1 MFRKSS
7 DFFGLYSEK
16 VLLIEKKIVP
26 LQQKLMFMFIREL
39 ESVIQKRCFQGKVII
54 LLGARQVG
62 KTTLLKKIT
71 KEQTVDALYLNC
83 DEPQVV
89 AALTNR
95 NLKELQM
102 IVGANKFV
110 VIDEAQKVDDIGLT
124 LKLIVDNIPNI
135 QVIATGSSAF
145 ELRNRLN
152 EPLTGRKFEY
162 QMFPISS
169 KEIYQSSGYIDL
181 KGTLETRLIYGSYP
195 DILQNTSNGQELLR
209 MLTDSYLYK
218 DILSYDNLRKPEVLD
233 KLLRALAF
241 QVGSEVSYNELAK
254 TIGSDSKTVERYI
267 ELLEKCYIIFR
278 LHGLSRNLRNE
289 LKKAKKI
296 YFYDN
301 GVRNAIIQQF
311 APLELRND
319 VGALWENFFI
329 SERIKHN
336 HYRQNYC
343 NIYFWRTKSQQEI
356 DYIEEQN
363 GHMTAFEMKWNPK
376 KANTSIPEAFLKAYE
391 VQETVIVTPENYLEY
406 LL

>member
-1 MFRKSS
+1 MYTRN
-7 DFFGLYSEK
+7 
-16 VLLIEKKIVP
+16 
-26 LQQKLMFMFIREL
+26 LQ
-39 ESVIQKRCFQGKVII
+39 SVIQERCFQGKAII

-62 KTTLLKKIT
+62 KTTLLKKIIQ
-71 KEQTVDALYLNC
+71 EQQVDALYLNC
-83 DEPQVV
+83 DEPQTV
-89 AALTNR
+89 AALTKC

-102 IVGANKFV
+102 VIGANKFV
-110 VIDEAQKVDDIGLT
+110 VIDEAQKVDNIGLT
-124 LKLIVDNIPNI
+124 LKLIVDNMPDV

-145 ELRNRLN
+145 ELRNCLN
-152 EPLTGRKFEY
+152 EPLTGRKYEY

-181 KGTLETRLIYGSYP
+181 KGGLETRLIYGSYP
-195 DILQNTSNGQELLR
+195 DILNHASDARELLR

-218 DILSYDNLRKPEVLD
+218 DILATDNLRKPDVLD

-241 QVGSEVSYNELAK
+241 QVGSEVSYNELAQAVG
-254 TIGSDSKTVERYI
+254 TDSKTVERYI

-301 GVRNAIIQQF
+301 GVRNAVIQQF

-319 VGALWENFFI
+319 AGALWENFFI
-329 SERIKHN
+329 SERIKRN
-336 HYRQNYC
+336 HYQQNYC
-343 NIYFWRTKSQQEI
+343 NIYFWRTKSQLEI

-363 GHMTAFEMKWNPK
+363 GQMTAFEMKWNPK
-376 KANTSIPEAFLKAYE
+376 KSNTSIPETFLNAYD
-391 VQETVIVTPENYLEY
+391 VKETVVITPENYLEY

>member
-1 MFRKSS
+1 MYTR
-7 DFFGLYSEK
+7 D
-16 VLLIEKKIVP
+16 
-26 LQQKLMFMFIREL
+26 LQSI
-39 ESVIQKRCFQGKVII
+39 IQERCFQGKAII

-62 KTTLLKKIT
+62 KTTLLKKIIQ
-71 KEQTVDALYLNC
+71 EQQVDALYLNC
-83 DEPQVV
+83 DEPQTV
-89 AALTNR
+89 AALTNC

-102 IVGANKFV
+102 VIGANKFV
-110 VIDEAQKVDDIGLT
+110 VIDEAQKVDNIGLT
-124 LKLIVDNIPNI
+124 LKLIVDNMPDV

-145 ELRNRLN
+145 ELRNCLN
-152 EPLTGRKFEY
+152 EPLTGRKYEY
-162 QMFPISS
+162 HMFPISS

-181 KGTLETRLIYGSYP
+181 KGLLDTRLIYGSYP
-195 DILQNTSNGQELLR
+195 DILNHASDARELLR

-218 DILSYDNLRKPEVLD
+218 DILATDNLRKPDVLD

-241 QVGSEVSYNELAK
+241 QVGSEVSYNELAQAVG
-254 TIGSDSKTVERYI
+254 TDSKTVERYI

-301 GVRNAIIQQF
+301 GVRNAVIQQF

-319 VGALWENFFI
+319 AGALWENFFI
-329 SERIKHN
+329 SERIKRN
-336 HYRQNYC
+336 HYQQNYC
-343 NIYFWRTKSQQEI
+343 NIYFWRTKSQLEI

-363 GHMTAFEMKWNPK
+363 GQMTAFEMKWNPK
-376 KANTSIPEAFLKAYE
+376 KSNTSIPETFLNAYD
-391 VQETVIVTPENYLEY
+391 VKETVVITPENYLEY

>member
-1 MFRKSS
+1 MYTR
-7 DFFGLYSEK
+7 D
-16 VLLIEKKIVP
+16 
-26 LQQKLMFMFIREL
+26 LQSI
-39 ESVIQKRCFQGKVII
+39 IQERCFQGKAII

-62 KTTLLKKIT
+62 KTTLLKKIIQ
-71 KEQTVDALYLNC
+71 EQQVDALYLNC
-83 DEPQVV
+83 DEPQTV
-89 AALTNR
+89 AALTNC

-102 IVGANKFV
+102 VIGANKFV
-110 VIDEAQKVDDIGLT
+110 VIDEAQKVDNIGLT
-124 LKLIVDNIPNI
+124 LKLIVDNMPDV

-145 ELRNRLN
+145 ELRNCLN
-152 EPLTGRKFEY
+152 EPLTGRKYEY

-181 KGTLETRLIYGSYP
+181 KGLLETRLIYGSYP
-195 DILQNTSNGQELLR
+195 DILNHANDARELLR

-218 DILSYDNLRKPEVLD
+218 DILATDNLRKPDVLD

-241 QVGSEVSYNELAK
+241 QVGSEVSYNELAQ
-254 TIGSDSKTVERYI
+254 TIGTDSKTVERYI

-301 GVRNAIIQQF
+301 GVRNAVIQQF

-319 VGALWENFFI
+319 AGALWENFFI
-329 SERIKHN
+329 SERIKRN
-336 HYRQNYC
+336 HYQQNYC
-343 NIYFWRTKSQQEI
+343 NIYFWRTKSQLEI

-363 GHMTAFEMKWNPK
+363 GQMTAFEMKWNPK
-376 KANTSIPEAFLKAYE
+376 KSNTSIPETFLNAYD
-391 VQETVIVTPENYLEY
+391 VKETVIITPDNYLEY

>member
-1 MFRKSS
+1 MYTRN
-7 DFFGLYSEK
+7 
-16 VLLIEKKIVP
+16 
-26 LQQKLMFMFIREL
+26 LQ
-39 ESVIQKRCFQGKVII
+39 SVIQERCFQGKAII

-62 KTTLLKKIT
+62 KTTLFKKIIQ
-71 KEQTVDALYLNC
+71 EQQVDALYLNC
-83 DEPQVV
+83 DEPQTV
-89 AALTNR
+89 AALTKC

-102 IVGANKFV
+102 VIGANKFV
-110 VIDEAQKVDDIGLT
+110 VIDEAQKVDNIGLT
-124 LKLIVDNIPNI
+124 LKLIVDNMPDV

-145 ELRNRLN
+145 ELRNCLN
-152 EPLTGRKFEY
+152 EPLTGRKYEY

-181 KGTLETRLIYGSYP
+181 KGLLETRLIYGSYP
-195 DILQNTSNGQELLR
+195 DILNHANDARELLR

-218 DILSYDNLRKPEVLD
+218 DILATDNLRKPDVLD

-241 QVGSEVSYNELAK
+241 QVGSEVSYNELAQ
-254 TIGSDSKTVERYI
+254 TIGTDSKTVERYI

-301 GVRNAIIQQF
+301 GVRNAVIQQF

-319 VGALWENFFI
+319 AGALWENFFI
-329 SERIKHN
+329 SERIKRN
-336 HYRQNYC
+336 HYQQNYC
-343 NIYFWRTKSQQEI
+343 NIYFWRTKSQLEI

-363 GHMTAFEMKWNPK
+363 GQMTAFEMKWNPK
-376 KANTSIPEAFLKAYE
+376 KSNTSIPDAFLKAYD
-391 VQETVIVTPENYLEY
+391 VKETVVITPENYLEY

>member
-1 MFRKSS
+1 MYTR
-7 DFFGLYSEK
+7 D
-16 VLLIEKKIVP
+16 
-26 LQQKLMFMFIREL
+26 LQ
-39 ESVIQKRCFQGKVII
+39 SVIQERCFQGKAII

-62 KTTLLKKIT
+62 KTTLLKKIIQ
-71 KEQTVDALYLNC
+71 EQQVDALYLNC
-83 DEPQVV
+83 DEPQTV
-89 AALTNR
+89 AALTKC

-102 IVGANKFV
+102 VIGANKFV
-110 VIDEAQKVDDIGLT
+110 VIDEAQKVDNIGLT
-124 LKLIVDNIPNI
+124 LKLIVDNIPDV

-145 ELRNRLN
+145 ELRNCLN
-152 EPLTGRKFEY
+152 EPLTGRKYEY

-181 KGTLETRLIYGSYP
+181 KGGLETRLIYGSYP
-195 DILQNTSNGQELLR
+195 DILNHASDARELLR

-218 DILSYDNLRKPEVLD
+218 DILATDNLRKPDVLD

-241 QVGSEVSYNELAK
+241 QVGSEVSYNELAQAVG
-254 TIGSDSKTVERYI
+254 TDSKTVERYI

-301 GVRNAIIQQF
+301 GVRNAVIQQF

-319 VGALWENFFI
+319 AGALWENFFI
-329 SERIKHN
+329 SERIKRN
-336 HYRQNYC
+336 HYQQNYC
-343 NIYFWRTKSQQEI
+343 NIYFWRTKSQLEI

-363 GHMTAFEMKWNPK
+363 GQMIAFEMKWNPK
-376 KANTSIPEAFLKAYE
+376 KSNISIPETFLNAYD
-391 VQETVIVTPENYLEY
+391 VKETVVITPENYLEY

>member
-1 MFRKSS
+1 MYTR
-7 DFFGLYSEK
+7 D
-16 VLLIEKKIVP
+16 
-26 LQQKLMFMFIREL
+26 LQSI
-39 ESVIQKRCFQGKVII
+39 IQERCFQGKAII

-62 KTTLLKKIT
+62 KTTLLKKIIQ
-71 KEQTVDALYLNC
+71 EQQVDALYLNC
-83 DEPQVV
+83 DEPQTV
-89 AALTNR
+89 AALTKC

-102 IVGANKFV
+102 VIGANKFV
-110 VIDEAQKVDDIGLT
+110 VIDEAQKVDNIGLT
-124 LKLIVDNIPNI
+124 LKLIVDNMPDV
-135 QVIATGSSAF
+135 QVVATGSSAF
-145 ELRNRLN
+145 ELRNCLN

-169 KEIYQSSGYIDL
+169 NEIYQSSGYIDL
-181 KGTLETRLIYGSYP
+181 KGALETRLIYGSYP
-195 DILQNTSNGQELLR
+195 DILNHASDARELLR

-218 DILSYDNLRKPEVLD
+218 DILATDNLRKPDVLD

-241 QVGSEVSYNELAK
+241 QVGCEVSYNELAQIVG
-254 TIGSDSKTVERYI
+254 TDSKTVERYI

-301 GVRNAIIQQF
+301 GVRNAVIQQF

-319 VGALWENFFI
+319 AGALWENFFI
-329 SERIKHN
+329 SERIKRN
-336 HYRQNYC
+336 HYQQNYC
-343 NIYFWRTKSQQEI
+343 NIYFWRTKSQLEI

-363 GHMTAFEMKWNPK
+363 GQMTAFEMKWNPK
-376 KANTSIPEAFLKAYE
+376 KANASIPESFLNSYDVK
-391 VQETVIVTPENYLEY
+391 ETVVITPDNYLDY

>member
-1 MFRKSS
+1 MYTRN
-7 DFFGLYSEK
+7 
-16 VLLIEKKIVP
+16 
-26 LQQKLMFMFIREL
+26 LQ
-39 ESVIQKRCFQGKVII
+39 SVIQERCFQGKAII

-62 KTTLLKKIT
+62 KTTLLKKIIH
-71 KEQTVDALYLNC
+71 EQQVDALYLNC
-83 DEPQVV
+83 DEPQTV
-89 AALTNR
+89 AALTKC

-102 IVGANKFV
+102 VIGANKFV
-110 VIDEAQKVDDIGLT
+110 VIDEAQKVDNIGLT
-124 LKLIVDNIPNI
+124 LKLIVDNMPDV
-135 QVIATGSSAF
+135 QVVATGSSAF
-145 ELRNRLN
+145 ELRNCLN
-152 EPLTGRKFEY
+152 EPLTGRKYEY

-181 KGTLETRLIYGSYP
+181 KGLLETRLIYGSYP
-195 DILQNTSNGQELLR
+195 DILNHANDARELLR

-218 DILSYDNLRKPEVLD
+218 DILATDNLRKPDVLD

-241 QVGSEVSYNELAK
+241 QVGSEVSYNELAQ
-254 TIGSDSKTVERYI
+254 TVGTDSKTVERYI

-301 GVRNAIIQQF
+301 GVRNAVIQQF

-319 VGALWENFFI
+319 AGALWENFFI
-329 SERIKHN
+329 SERIKRN
-336 HYRQNYC
+336 HYQQNYC
-343 NIYFWRTKSQQEI
+343 NIYFWRTKSQLEI

-363 GHMTAFEMKWNPK
+363 GQMTAFEMKWNPK
-376 KANTSIPEAFLKAYE
+376 KSNTSIPETFLNAYD
-391 VQETVIVTPENYLEY
+391 VKETVVITPDNYLDY

>member
-1 MFRKSS
+1 MYTR
-7 DFFGLYSEK
+7 D
-16 VLLIEKKIVP
+16 
-26 LQQKLMFMFIREL
+26 LQSI
-39 ESVIQKRCFQGKVII
+39 IQERCFQGKAII

-62 KTTLLKKIT
+62 KTTLLKKIIQ
-71 KEQTVDALYLNC
+71 EQQAKSLYLNC
-83 DEPQVV
+83 DEPQTVTT
-89 AALTNR
+89 LTNC

-102 IVGANKFV
+102 VVGASKFV
-110 VIDEAQKVDDIGLT
+110 VIDEAQKVDNIGLT
-124 LKLIVDNIPNI
+124 LKLIVDNMPDV

-145 ELRNRLN
+145 ELRNCLN
-152 EPLTGRKFEY
+152 EPLTGRKYEY
-162 QMFPISS
+162 HMFPISS

-181 KGTLETRLIYGSYP
+181 KGGLETRLIYGSYP
-195 DILQNTSNGQELLR
+195 DILNHASDARELLC

-218 DILSYDNLRKPEVLD
+218 DILATDNLRKPDVLD

-241 QVGSEVSYNELAK
+241 QVGSEVSYNELAQAVG
-254 TIGSDSKTVERYI
+254 TDSKTVERYI

-301 GVRNAIIQQF
+301 GVRNAVIQQF

-319 VGALWENFFI
+319 AGALWENFFI
-329 SERIKHN
+329 SERIKRN
-336 HYRQNYC
+336 HYQQNYC
-343 NIYFWRTKSQQEI
+343 NIYFWRTKSQLEI

-363 GHMTAFEMKWNPK
+363 GQMTAFEMKWNPK
-376 KANTSIPEAFLKAYE
+376 KSNTSIPDAFLKAYD
-391 VQETVIVTPENYLEY
+391 VKETVVITPENYLEY

>member
-1 MFRKSS
+1 MYKR
-7 DFFGLYSEK
+7 D
-16 VLLIEKKIVP
+16 
-26 LQQKLMFMFIREL
+26 LQ
-39 ESVIQKRCFQGKVII
+39 SVIQERCFQGKAII

-62 KTTLLKKIT
+62 KTTLLKKIIQ
-71 KEQTVDALYLNC
+71 EQHVEALYLNC
-83 DEPQVV
+83 DEPQTV
-89 AALTNR
+89 AALTNC

-110 VIDEAQKVDDIGLT
+110 VIDEAQKVDNIGLT
-124 LKLIVDNIPNI
+124 LKLIVDNMPDV

-145 ELRNRLN
+145 ELRNCLN
-152 EPLTGRKFEY
+152 EPLTGRKYEY

-169 KEIYQSSGYIDL
+169 KEIYQSSGYLDL
-181 KGTLETRLIYGSYP
+181 KGLLETRLIYGSYP
-195 DILQNTSNGQELLR
+195 DILNHANDARELLR

-218 DILSYDNLRKPEVLD
+218 DILATDNLRKPDVLD

-241 QVGSEVSYNELAK
+241 QVGSEVSYNELAQ
-254 TIGSDSKTVERYI
+254 TVGTDSKTVERYI

-301 GVRNAIIQQF
+301 GVRNAVIQQF

-319 VGALWENFFI
+319 AGALWENFFI
-329 SERIKHN
+329 SERVKRN
-336 HYRQNYC
+336 HYQLNYC
-343 NIYFWRTKSQQEI
+343 NTYFWRTKSQLEI

-363 GHMTAFEMKWNPK
+363 GQMTVFEMKWNPK
-376 KANTSIPEAFLKAYE
+376 KANTSIPEAFLKAYD
-391 VQETVIVTPENYLEY
+391 VKETVIITPDNYLDY

>member
-1 MFRKSS
+1 MYKR
-7 DFFGLYSEK
+7 D
-16 VLLIEKKIVP
+16 
-26 LQQKLMFMFIREL
+26 LQ
-39 ESVIQKRCFQGKVII
+39 SVIQERCFQGKAII

-62 KTTLLKKIT
+62 KTTLLKKIIQ
-71 KEQTVDALYLNC
+71 EQHIEALYLNC
-83 DEPQVV
+83 DEPQTV
-89 AALTNR
+89 AALTNC

-110 VIDEAQKVDDIGLT
+110 VIDEAQKVDNIGLT
-124 LKLIVDNIPNI
+124 LKLIVDNMPDV

-145 ELRNRLN
+145 ELRNCLN
-152 EPLTGRKFEY
+152 EPLTGRKYEY

-169 KEIYQSSGYIDL
+169 KEIYQSSGYLDL
-181 KGTLETRLIYGSYP
+181 KGLLETRLIYGSYP
-195 DILQNTSNGQELLR
+195 DILNHANDARELLR

-218 DILSYDNLRKPEVLD
+218 DILATDNLRKPDVLD

-241 QVGSEVSYNELAK
+241 QVGSEVSYNELAQ
-254 TIGSDSKTVERYI
+254 TVGTDSKTVERYI

-301 GVRNAIIQQF
+301 GVRNAVIQQF

-319 VGALWENFFI
+319 AGALWENFFI
-329 SERIKHN
+329 SERVKRN
-336 HYRQNYC
+336 HYQLNYC
-343 NIYFWRTKSQQEI
+343 NTYFWRTKSQLEI

-363 GHMTAFEMKWNPK
+363 GQMTVFEMKWNPK
-376 KANTSIPEAFLKAYE
+376 KASTSIPDAFLKAYD
-391 VQETVIVTPENYLEY
+391 VKETVIITPDNYLDY

>member
-1 MFRKSS
+1 MYTR
-7 DFFGLYSEK
+7 D
-16 VLLIEKKIVP
+16 
-26 LQQKLMFMFIREL
+26 LQSI
-39 ESVIQKRCFQGKVII
+39 IQERCFQGKAII

-62 KTTLLKKIT
+62 KTTLLKKIIQ
-71 KEQTVDALYLNC
+71 EQQVDALYLNC
-83 DEPQVV
+83 DEPQTV
-89 AALTNR
+89 AALTKC

-102 IVGANKFV
+102 VIGANKFV
-110 VIDEAQKVDDIGLT
+110 VIDEAQKVDNIGLT
-124 LKLIVDNIPNI
+124 LKLIVDNMPDV

-145 ELRNRLN
+145 ELRNCLN
-152 EPLTGRKFEY
+152 EPLTGRKYEY

-181 KGTLETRLIYGSYP
+181 KGLLETRLIYGSYP
-195 DILQNTSNGQELLR
+195 DILNHASDARELLR

-218 DILSYDNLRKPEVLD
+218 DILATDNLRKPDVLD

-241 QVGSEVSYNELAK
+241 QVGSEVSYNELAQAVG
-254 TIGSDSKTVERYI
+254 TDSKTVERYI

-301 GVRNAIIQQF
+301 GVRNAVIQQF

-319 VGALWENFFI
+319 AGALWENFFI
-329 SERIKHN
+329 SERIKRN
-336 HYRQNYC
+336 HYQQNYC
-343 NIYFWRTKSQQEI
+343 NIYFWRTKSQLEI

-363 GHMTAFEMKWNPK
+363 GQMRAFEMKWNPK
-376 KANTSIPEAFLKAYE
+376 KSNTSIPETFLNAYD
-391 VQETVIVTPENYLEY
+391 VKETVVITPENYLEY